1 MFKKKYIP
9 IKLIDIFHE
18 KDVNAILDK
27 YFDYLKSKSLSDNT
41 IKNYFRDL
49 IEYFDY
55 LKQNNLLPNKS
66 IERNHIRKML
76 SFLIDKGFS
85 KLSISRKI
93 SAIKSYIT
101 FLDKFN
107 YSENNYSELIT
118 IPKKSK
124 SLPKVM
130 TKKEVNQLIK
140 HVEMN
145 TMKNLRDDALIE
157 LLYSTGLRVS
167 EVANLKI
174 RDIDFKKSEIN
185 ILGKG
190 NKERIVIFNNKSKE
204 KIIRYLKNDKRF
216 ISLKTEA
223 LFQNKFKEALTARS
237 IQRILKKYL
246 NFSGINS
253 KYSTHT
259 LRHTFA
265 THLLEG
271 GADIK
276 VIQQLL
282 GHSSPE
288 TTKIYTHVSSSTLR
302 NVYNNSHPRS
312 FSKIKN

>member
-1 MFKKKYIP
+1 MIPKKL
-9 IKLIDIFHE
+9 LIIFNDGE
-18 KDVNAILDK
+18 LNKILSK
-27 YFDYLKSKSLSDNT
+27 YFDYLESKSLSDNT
-41 IKNYFRDL
+41 VKNYFRDL
-49 IEYFDY
+49 IDYFIY
-55 LKQNNLLPNKS
+55 LKLNDLSPTKS
-66 IERNHIRKML
+66 IEPKHIRKML

-85 KLSISRKI
+85 KVSISRKI

-101 FLDKFN
+101 FLEKFN
-107 YSENNYSELIT
+107 YSKNNYSELIS

-130 TKKEVNQLIK
+130 TKKEVSQLIK

-145 TMKNLRDDALIE
+145 TKKNLRDDALIE

-167 EVANLKI
+167 EVANLKLK
-174 RDIDFKKSEIN
+174 DINLEKSEMK

-204 KIIRYLKNDKRF
+204 KIISYLKNDKRY
-216 ISLKTEA
+216 ISIKTEA
-223 LFQNKFKEALTARS
+223 LFQNKFKEALSTRS

-276 VIQQLL
+276 VIQQLM

-288 TTKIYTHVSSSTLR
+288 TTKIYTHVSSSTLK

>member
-1 MFKKKYIP
+1 MNLMIPKKL
-9 IKLIDIFHE
+9 LIIFNDNE
-18 KDVNAILDK
+18 LNNVLTE
-27 YFDYLKSKSLSDNT
+27 YFDYLKSKSLSENT

-49 IEYFDY
+49 IDYFNY
-55 LKQNNLLPNKS
+55 LNQNNLSAFKS
-66 IERNHIRKML
+66 IKPEHIRKML

-101 FLDKFN
+101 FLEKFN
-107 YSENNYSELIT
+107 YSSDNFSELIT
-118 IPKKSK
+118 IPKKTR

-130 TKKEVNQLIK
+130 TEKEINQLIK
-140 HVEMN
+140 HVEIN
-145 TMKNLRDDALIE
+145 TKKNLRDDALIE

-174 RDIDFKKSEIN
+174 GDINFEKSEIK

-190 NKERIVIFNNKSKE
+190 NKQRVVIFNNKSKE
-204 KIIRYLKNDKRF
+204 KIIKYLKNDKRL
-216 ISLKTEA
+216 ISLNTGA
-223 LFQNKFKEALTARS
+223 LFQNKFKQSLSPRS
-237 IQRILKKYL
+237 IQRLLKKYL

-288 TTKIYTHVSSSTLR
+288 TTKIYTHLSSPALK

>member
-1 MFKKKYIP
+1 MNLAIPKKL
-9 IKLIDIFHE
+9 LIIFNDGE
-18 KDVNAILDK
+18 LNKILSK
-27 YFDYLKSKSLSDNT
+27 YFDYLESKSLSDNT
-41 IKNYFRDL
+41 VKNYFRDL
-49 IEYFDY
+49 IDYFIY
-55 LKQNNLLPNKS
+55 LKLNDLSPTKS
-66 IERNHIRKML
+66 IEPKYIRKML

-85 KLSISRKI
+85 KVSISRKI
-93 SAIKSYIT
+93 SAIKSYTT
-101 FLDKFN
+101 FLEKFN
-107 YSENNYSELIT
+107 YSKNNYSELIS

-130 TKKEVNQLIK
+130 TKKEVSQLIK

-145 TMKNLRDDALIE
+145 TKKNLRDDALIE

-167 EVANLKI
+167 EVANLKLK
-174 RDIDFKKSEIN
+174 DINLKKSEIK

-204 KIIRYLKNDKRF
+204 KIISYLKNDKRY
-216 ISLKTEA
+216 ISIKTEA
-223 LFQNKFKEALTARS
+223 LFQNKFKEALSTRS

-276 VIQQLL
+276 VIQQLM

-288 TTKIYTHVSSSTLR
+288 TTKIYTHVSSSTLK